1 MPFVGRAVPHV
12 RAGIGAVCTQASTMV
27 EYGPRGLDLMAK
39 GVEPSA
45 AIAQL
50 LSDDQQRESRQLGM
64 IDMKGRSAAHTGKGN
79 SFWAGSKQGKNYT
92 VQANIMVG
100 PEVVEAV
107 AATFEASEGTGM
119 PLAER
124 MILAME
130 AGQAKGGDSRWGNLQ
145 SAAIKVAD
153 PNDPGRGG
161 DHITLAIEVG
171 EHPEPVAEM
180 KRIYYTTGRR
190 LGYRAFSRV
199 EGADVIELKRMLH
212 AIGYWRPSLAA
223 FPDAPPNANAPKMQ
237 ELRKANPGRLRQ
249 GHRRSAPGRRPAYT
263 RDYAVFDDEAIAAV
277 DKFRADRK
285 LNYQGNPPGLV
296 DQRFVDALE
305 GRVSRETQVPLGAIQ
320 FVTASI
326 TRRDVTWA
334 AASALVTLALFVV
347 TLRPDVGGTEDSPK
361 FQFVGQALGTAHSP
375 GYPFYVMATWLFSGS
390 PIDTLAYR
398 VNLFSAVCGALSCLC
413 IFLTARRLGVTRL
426 LSFAAA
432 LAAATSY
439 PVWSNSVTA
448 EVYTLAA
455 VLSADCGVSG

>member
-1 MPFVGRAVPHV
+1 MPHV

-79 SFWAGSKQGKNYT
+79 NFWAGSKQGKNYT

-171 EHPEPVAEM
+171 EHAEPVGEM

-190 LGYRAFSRV
+190 LGYRIVLARRRRRRHRA
-199 EGADVIELKRMLH
+199 EAH
-212 AIGYWRPSLAA
+212 AARARLLAA
-223 FPDAPPNANAPKMQ
+223 VARGVSRRAAERELAEDAGAAQ
-237 ELRKANPGRLRQ
+237 AESGRPTT
-249 GHRRSAPGRRPAYT
+249 RRSPKRARPRPAT
-263 RDYAVFDDEAIAAV
+263 RATTRSTTMKRLPRWTSSAPIA
-277 DKFRADRK
+277 
-285 LNYQGNPPGLV
+285 
-296 DQRFVDALE
+296 
-305 GRVSRETQVPLGAIQ
+305 S
-320 FVTASI
+320 SI
-326 TRRDVTWA
+326 TRATRRD
-334 AASALVTLALFVV
+334 S
-347 TLRPDVGGTEDSPK
+347 S
-361 FQFVGQALGTAHSP
+361 
-375 GYPFYVMATWLFSGS
+375 
-390 PIDTLAYR
+390 I
-398 VNLFSAVCGALSCLC
+398 
-413 IFLTARRLGVTRL
+413 
-426 LSFAAA
+426 
-432 LAAATSY
+432 
-439 PVWSNSVTA
+439 SV
-448 EVYTLAA
+448 
-455 VLSADCGVSG
+455 SSMR